1 MVNLTQRSRQIRLLS
16 ITILILL
23 LFAGA
28 TTLVHAETYWPV
40 LHHFEFD
47 TIGSPQTTGVEF
59 NIRITAKDQDNYTFT
74 GYSGSG
80 TLSDL
85 TGISTSVY
93 FANGISD
100 VSVNISI
107 AYTGNKITVHSGG
120 KSGTSNAFNIV
131 KEPSPEFPTEITIAA
146 VIVIA
151 LVIGV
156 VVYKKV
162 MKRPKKPPALAR
174 YPRSSTPT

>member
-1 MVNLTQRSRQIRLLS
+1 LCI
-16 ITILILL
+16 IILIPL

-28 TTLVHAETYWPV
+28 TTLVRAEIGAPV
-40 LHHFEFD
+40 LDHFEFD

-59 NIRITAKDQDNYTFT
+59 NIRITAKDQYGDTFR
-74 GYSGSG
+74 GYSGLG
-80 TLSDL
+80 TLSDF

-100 VSVNISI
+100 VSVNIAI
-107 AYTGNKITVHSGG
+107 AYTGNKITVHSGD
-120 KSGTSNAFNIV
+120 KSGTSNSFNIV
-131 KEPSPEFPTEITIAA
+131 EEPPEFPTEIAIVA
-146 VIVIA
+146 VVLIA

-156 VVYKKV
+156 VGYRKV
-162 MKRPKKPPALAR
+162 LKRPKKPPALAR